1 MKRLFTSFYAFLWLV
16 ILVTGTAAAQPTAP
30 GNLSPNGVNGVLLTP
45 TFNWTASTGA
55 SGITYRLQI
64 YTNSGFS
71 GSSLFSASG
80 ISTNSF
86 TLPPNNLA
94 YSTVY
99 YWRVRAESGAGNSS
113 YATGSFTT
121 ANQVTAPV
129 LISPSAVTSVSIT
142 PTLNWQASTGSGP
155 VTYDVYLNSDP
166 TFTDISRQRIGSL
179 GLSGTSL
186 TVPNLPGNVL
196 SYDSV
201 YYWRVIAH
209 DANGLNTSLTASFR
223 TKLLSPSLLSP
234 SNGILGQPTGLT
246 LSWSSINGATS
257 YHLQVNTASN
267 FSGTNVFNSYSVST
281 NSQAISGLNNNTV
294 YYWRV
299 SAKNSTTNDSSDFS
313 NVFNFTTVLAA
324 PTGLTP
330 NGVVVSTSPLLSWN
344 PVAGT
349 GVVYDIFVSTDSTFT
364 DSNRWRVA
372 NLSYAATSIQLPL
385 ANDAGHI
392 LSNDSLYYWR
402 VRAKDANNVFSA
414 YSGAKF
420 TTKPAGPTLLSPA
433 NNSVAQPT
441 NLVLTWSSIAG
452 AVSYHLQANTASDFS
467 GTDIFNS
474 FSVTANSQSISGLSN
489 NTVYYWRV
497 NAKISSTD
505 STDFSSTFNFRTVIA
520 PPTLL
525 IPDGTTNESLTPTLI
540 WTAPSGVAPIKY
552 VLQLSPDQTFLNTGL
567 YQAWQVDYT
576 GTSYTV
582 VPGRLLNNTRY
593 YWRVKAQD
601 ANGESAFAI
610 ASFLTKLKTPELPQ
624 PDSGAVGQPTT
635 LTLSWSPVN
644 GAASYHLQVNTQA
657 DFQGQTIFD
666 SYSVLTNS
674 QLLTNLTRRVVYYW
688 RVRAVNNSIQDS
700 SDFSNTFSFATTT
713 AQIPIPS
720 NPIGGQVVYSPD
732 QQLSWYLNNS
742 NGFTFTYDLQY
753 STDPNML
760 LGVQE
765 VDGISSTNYTIQL
778 SSGNTI
784 YYWRVRSREINS
796 GFYSAYSNTESFKTD
811 ASLGA
816 VSPILSWP
824 IGGATIYTALPTLS
838 WYLNTGLV
846 PGVVT
851 YDVEIVL
858 GTDPFTGNPTSG
870 LSGLTTSSVTLTTPL
885 LANTVYKWRVRSH
898 NGANVSGW
906 SYTGTFKVDLSQGG
920 APVPILSWPVGGT
933 TVYNATPTLSWYLST
948 AATGPIYY
956 DVDIVPLNTSFGSN
970 PAFTQ
975 IFGNSLNL
983 TNALI
988 GGTTYQWRVRTHN
1001 GTNVSGWSSVSTFIV
1016 ATGYNGAPVPILS
1029 WPIGNASVYTTT
1041 PRLTWYLGVGT
1052 SGTLSYDIEIV
1063 PASNAFTGT
1072 PTYSGIAATD
1082 FDIVN
1087 PLNSPTN
1094 YKWRVRSN
1102 NGASTSAWSLAETF
1116 NVLPAAVGAPVP
1128 IAAWPLGGAT
1138 VYTNNPLLTWYLPSA
1153 PAGFVTYEV
1162 EIKPFYQSFDG
1173 TNTVAGIPSNSYS
1186 VSSTLVSGTSYHWR
1200 VRLISST
1207 AGTSAWSDENIFGGA
1222 YFNTAASALSSIA
1235 PAIGSPKDGVSV
1247 SGGKPVLSW
1256 MISTAPASN
1265 QTYKVEISKSADM
1278 SSPVLVKENLTNQ
1291 FLEISTLSS
1300 GTYYWRVQSKN
1311 DGNSYSNY
1319 SPVGKFSI
1327 DAVTGIDDNKN
1338 KNIIPS
1344 AFELSQNYPNP
1355 FNPSTI
1361 IRFAL
1366 PKSSFVTLKI
1376 YNILGQEVK
1385 TLVNENRNAGTYSVQ
1400 WNGDDNFGIQAASGA
1415 YIYRI
1420 ISGENVV
1427 TKKMIL
1433 LR

>member
-1 MKRLFTSFYAFLWLV
+1 MKRLFTSFSASLWFV
-16 ILVTGTAAAQPTAP
+16 ILFTGMTLALPTAP
-30 GNLSPNGVNGVLLTP
+30 TNLSPNGVNGVLLTP

-64 YTNSGFS
+64 FTNPSFS
-71 GSSLFSASG
+71 GSSLFNGSG

-99 YWRVRAESGAGNSS
+99 YWRVRAESSSGNSS

-121 ANQVTAPV
+121 ANQVTPPV
-129 LISPSAVTSVSIT
+129 LTFPVSVTSVSIT
-142 PTLNWQASTGSGP
+142 PTLSWQASTGSGS

-166 TFTDISRQRIGSL
+166 TFTDLSRQRIGSL
-179 GLSGTSL
+179 GLTGTSL
-186 TVPNLPGNVL
+186 TVPGLPGNVL

-209 DANGLNTSLTASFR
+209 DANGSNTSSTASFR
-223 TKLLSPSLLSP
+223 TKLLSPTLLSP
-234 SNGILGQPTGLT
+234 SNGALGQSTSLT
-246 LSWSSINGATS
+246 LSWSAINGATS

-267 FSGTNVFNSYSVST
+267 FSGTNVFESFSVTS
-281 NSQAISGLNNNTV
+281 NSQVISGLTNNTV

-299 SAKNSTTNDSSDFS
+299 RAKNSVMNDSSDFS
-313 NVFNFTTVLAA
+313 GTFSFTTVLAA
-324 PTGLTP
+324 PTGLNP
-330 NGVVVSTSPLLSWN
+330 NGVTVSTSPLLSWN
-344 PVAGT
+344 PVAGS

-372 NLSYAATSIQLPL
+372 NLSYTATSIQLPL

-402 VRAKDANNVFSA
+402 VRAKDNNNVVSA
-414 YSGAKF
+414 YSFASFK
-420 TTKPAGPTLLSPA
+420 TKPAGPTLLSPA
-433 NNSVAQPT
+433 NNSVAQPV
-441 NLVLTWSSIAG
+441 NLVLTWSSVTG
-452 AVSYHLQANTASDFS
+452 AVSYHVQVNTASNFS

-474 FSVTANSQSISGLSN
+474 YSVATNSQAISGLAH

-497 NAKISSTD
+497 SAKISPTD
-505 STDFSSTFNFRTVIA
+505 STEFSATFNFRTVIA

-525 IPDGTTNESLTPTLI
+525 IPDGTTSESLTPTLI
-540 WTAPSGVAPIKY
+540 WTAPLGVAPIKY
-552 VLQLSPDQTFLNTGL
+552 VLQLSPDQTFLNTAL
-567 YQAWQVDYT
+567 YQAWQVDYSS
-576 GTSYTV
+576 TSYTV

-624 PDSGAVGQPTT
+624 PDSGAVGQPTS

-644 GAASYHLQVNTQA
+644 GATSYHLQVNTQP
-657 DFQGQTIFD
+657 DFLGQMIFD
-666 SYSVLTNS
+666 SFSVLTNS
-674 QLLTNLTRRVVYYW
+674 QTLNNLQRAVIYYW
-688 RVRAVNNSIQDS
+688 RVRAVNNTTQDS
-700 SDFSNTFSFATTT
+700 SDFSNVFSFATTT

-720 NPIGGQVVYSPD
+720 NPIGGQIVYSSN

-742 NGFTFTYDLQY
+742 NGLTFTYDLQF

-765 VDGISSTNYTIQL
+765 VDGISTSNYTIQL
-778 SSGNTI
+778 SSGNTV
-784 YYWRVRSREINS
+784 YYWRVRSREVNS
-796 GFYSAYSNTESFKTD
+796 GFYSAYSNIVSFKTD

-838 WYLNTGLV
+838 WYLNTGLT
-846 PGVVT
+846 PGPVT
-851 YDVEIVL
+851 YDVEIVQ
-858 GTDPFTGNPTSG
+858 GTSSFTGNPTTG
-870 LSGLTTSSVTLTTPL
+870 LAGLTSSSVTLTSPL
-885 LANTVYKWRVRSH
+885 EANTIYKWRVRSH

-906 SYTGTFKVDLSQGG
+906 SYTETFKVDLSQGG

-948 AATGPIYY
+948 PATGPIYY
-956 DVDIVPLNTSFGSN
+956 DVDIVPINTSFGST
-970 PAFTQ
+970 PTFTLV
-975 IFGNSLNL
+975 FGNSLNITTSL
-983 TNALI
+983 V

-1001 GTNVSGWSSVSTFIV
+1001 GANVSGWSPVATFIV
-1016 ATGYNGAPVPILS
+1016 ATGFNGAPVPVLS

-1041 PRLTWYLGVGT
+1041 PRLSWYLGVGT
-1052 SGTLSYDIEIV
+1052 SGTITYDIEIL
-1063 PASNAFTGT
+1063 PATSSFTGT
-1072 PTYSGIAATD
+1072 PTYSAITTEY
-1082 FDIVN
+1082 FDIIN
-1087 PLNSPTN
+1087 PLSSPTT

-1102 NGASTSAWSLAETF
+1102 NGASTSAWSPAETF
-1116 NVLPAAVGAPVP
+1116 TVLPEAIGAPTP
-1128 IAAWPLGGAT
+1128 IVAWPLGGAT
-1138 VYTNNPLLTWYLPSA
+1138 VYTNNPVLTWYLPSA
-1153 PAGFVTYEV
+1153 PAGFITYEV
-1162 EIKPFYQSFDG
+1162 EIKPFYQAFDG
-1173 TNTVAGIPSNSYS
+1173 TNTVTGIPANSYY

-1207 AGTSAWSDENIFGGA
+1207 AGTSAWSDQNVNGGA
-1222 YFNTAASALSSIA
+1222 YFNTAASNLSSVA
-1235 PAIGSPKDGVSV
+1235 PTIGSPKDGVSV
-1247 SGGKPVLSW
+1247 FGGKPVLSW
-1256 MISTAPASN
+1256 MISTIPAAN
-1265 QTYKVEISKSADM
+1265 QTYKVEISKNADM
-1278 SSPVLVKENLTNQ
+1278 SSPVFVKENLTDQ
-1291 FLEISTLSS
+1291 YLEITTLSS
-1300 GTYYWRVQSKN
+1300 GTYFWRVQSKN
-1311 DGNSYSNY
+1311 DKNSYSNY
-1319 SPVGKFSI
+1319 SPVGKFSV

-1338 KNIIPS
+1338 KNVIPS

-1361 IRFAL
+1361 IRFSL
-1366 PKSSFVTLKI
+1366 PQSSFVTMKI

-1385 TLVNENRNAGTYSVQ
+1385 TLVNENKNAGTYSVQ
-1400 WNGDDNFGIQAASGA
+1400 WNGDNNFGTKVASGA

-1420 ISGENVV
+1420 VAGPNVV

-1433 LR
+1433 MK